1 MREKNF
7 VKLLIIFLIP
17 SYLFVNVLCPA
28 ASMLGKVT
36 TNRLVLVAPRSLLP
50 LGPFSSALAP
60 GSVLLLSSVFQSNQ
74 LDLLSS
80 ISKLSSV
87 KIIVISIHEIIKFKA
102 C

>member
-1 MREKNF
+1 
-7 VKLLIIFLIP
+7 
-17 SYLFVNVLCPA
+17 
-28 ASMLGKVT
+28 MLGKVT
-36 TNRLVLVAPRSLLP
+36 TNRLVLVAPRSLLL
-50 LGPFSSALAP
+50 LGFSSALAR

>member
-1 MREKNF
+1 
-7 VKLLIIFLIP
+7 
-17 SYLFVNVLCPA
+17 
-28 ASMLGKVT
+28 MLGKVT

-60 GSVLLLSSVFQSNQ
+60 GSVLLLQSVFQSNQ

-80 ISKLSSV
+80 ISKLRSV

-102 C
+102 Y

>member
-1 MREKNF
+1 
-7 VKLLIIFLIP
+7 
-17 SYLFVNVLCPA
+17 
-28 ASMLGKVT
+28 MLGKVT

-80 ISKLSSV
+80 ISV